1 MDGYQFL
8 IITPGDWNDYIIQN
22 PNQNWNNILNFK
34 LDHKNNS
41 INYVMLN
48 SNKEDLIRD
57 VIPYQKITISELSNR
72 AKLFEIDRN
81 TDGDEINLLEDT
93 TNLPIFTNGS
103 LVLDSKSSLKNKKIV
118 KGSLKKKITN

>member
-72 AKLFEIDRN
+72 AKLFEIDKN